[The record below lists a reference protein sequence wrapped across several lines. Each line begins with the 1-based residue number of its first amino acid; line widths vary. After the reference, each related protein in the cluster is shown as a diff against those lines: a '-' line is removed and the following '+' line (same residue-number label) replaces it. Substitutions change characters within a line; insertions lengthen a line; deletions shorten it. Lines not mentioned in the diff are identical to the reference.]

1 MRSLET
7 CSRSRQGNK
16 QLFIYIFLYPS
27 LQIMSILNFVESR
40 LGSLKNWPHD
50 ILRYIFY
57 VKPRRFTT
65 LQLAAFFYG
74 NKIPLDTAFELYQEC
89 NNPTTKD
96 IELFRKKYE
105 IWQ

>member
-1 MRSLET
+1 
-7 CSRSRQGNK
+7 
-16 QLFIYIFLYPS
+16 
-27 LQIMSILNFVESR
+27 MSILNFVESR